1 MLVHCRRV
9 VNVRSSVRRL
19 LLVLSVAS
27 VAVLAAGCS
36 GFEVRNQ
43 DAATVNGVAIP
54 TERLTEMTKAQLG
67 QQQMAQQQQGQQASQ
82 DIEGATRQALEGL
95 IQFQLVIDGAR
106 KAGITVDEHD
116 VDARMEQLKQQV
128 AAQGQNYQELLETR
142 QLSEN
147 ILRDQQRVQLAVDLL
162 AVKLVPYSPDSVLRA
177 TLDKRKDDFL
187 EVHVR
192 HVLVKDKQTA
202 ARVRQQLVDSG
213 NWSAV
218 AKQRSIDAQSRNK
231 AGDLGF
237 NARGATVKEFETAEY
252 DLAAQGDCRG
262 KTSGSC
268 SSPISQPVKTQYGYH
283 VLQVVGV
290 RLPTLNNE
298 LRSKLEPTVKDRRQ
312 QAVQRWFEE
321 QLKQADVTVNP
332 RFGRWDAEQGK
343 VVDRETAP
351 GAATTT
357 TGGLGGPTP
366 TQP

>member
-1 MLVHCRRV
+1 
-9 VNVRSSVRRL
+9 VRRL

-36 GFEVRNQ
+36 DLGVRNQ

-67 QQQMAQQQQGQQASQ
+67 QQQMATQQQGQPASQ

-95 IQFQLVIDGAR
+95 IQFQLVLDGAK
-106 KAGITVDEHD
+106 KAGITIEESD

-162 AVKLVPYSPDSVLRA
+162 AVKLVPYSPDAVLRA

-192 HVLVKDKQTA
+192 HVLVKDKDTA
-202 ARVRQQLVDSG
+202 DQVRQELIDSG
-213 NWSAV
+213 DWSAV
-218 AKQRSIDAQSRNK
+218 AKRRSIDTQSKDK

-237 NARGATVKEFETAEY
+237 NAKGATVKEFETAEFA
-252 DLAAQGDCRG
+252 LAAKGDCKG

-268 SSPISQPVKTQYGYH
+268 TSPISQPVKTQYGFH

-290 RLPTLNNE
+290 RLPALDNE

-321 QLKQADVTVNP
+321 QVKQADVTVNP

-357 TGGLGGPTP
+357 TAGLGGPTSTGP
-366 TQP
+366 